1 MNAHQLTLCLFA
13 SAAVAAAQD
22 NPISA
27 FNRRAHGQVASW
39 LIRSAEKM
47 PEENYAFKPTP
58 DVRSFGQLIAHTA
71 DAQHRFC
78 APVLGEP
85 DPARRVEQTKTAK
98 PDLIAAI
105 KEATAYCDRA
115 YAALTDA
122 SAGQLLKFM
131 NSDMAK
137 LSILHINTTHLA
149 EHYGNIVTYLRLK
162 NIVPPSSEPR
172 KPAAASTNK

>member
-1 MNAHQLTLCLFA
+1 MNSRQLILCLLA
-13 SAAVAAAQD
+13 CAAVAAAQD

-27 FNRRAHGQVASW
+27 FNRRSHGQVTSW
-39 LIRSAEKM
+39 LIRSAERM

-58 DVRSFGQLIAHTA
+58 DVRSSGQLVGHTA
-71 DAQHRFC
+71 DAQYRFC

-98 PDLIAAI
+98 ADLIAAL

-122 SAGQLLKFM
+122 SIGQQVKFM

-137 LSILHINTTHLA
+137 ITVLHINTTHLA

-162 NIVPPSSEPR
+162 NVVPPSSEPGGPPSP
-172 KPAAASTNK
+172 KKQ